1 MPNGGNVAGWVKKDR
16 GVDSGNMVLWDL
28 EADREIERTPAKSF
42 SAISPDGKT
51 CYGVPWP
58 YQRWIRWDFE
68 TGKELDPVQGLSQP
82 AEQIAF
88 SPDGNY
94 VATYSWIWDRATGKR
109 VFAAPGPLGTPTP
122 VFFTPDSKTLV
133 LGAQSMGTPPL
144 CTVDVTTWR
153 QGVRDFE
160 MLRDGQF
167 QAYTETTNAVVSP
180 DGKVMAAPAGLW
192 DWASKKFL
200 GKLEHQLQG
209 GTKTAPTVPLAFSAD
224 SKQVICLGY
233 PDKRVQVWDVA
244 DRKLVSDNR
253 LADWPK
259 EPPGFRDFQFVA
271 GGKLLVGV
279 WLPQQPP
286 WRGMLLPKGKGKP
299 ILADLPATKPPIPDA
314 EVRVWDS
321 ATGKVKFRIQYPQD
335 QFSQEML
342 PLCSPDGKLLVTAS
356 YYDEIVHIRDLTSG
370 KELGRINLDVK
381 GAHWLA
387 FSPDSQVLAI
397 SAKDT
402 TVLLVDVRMVLRKP

>member
-1 MPNGGNVAGWVKKDR
+1 M
-16 GVDSGNMVLWDL
+16 
-28 EADREIERTPAKSF
+28 
-42 SAISPDGKT
+42 
-51 CYGVPWP
+51 
-58 YQRWIRWDFE
+58 
-68 TGKELDPVQGLSQP
+68 
-82 AEQIAF
+82 
-88 SPDGNY
+88 
-94 VATYSWIWDRATGKR
+94 
-109 VFAAPGPLGTPTP
+109 
-122 VFFTPDSKTLV
+122 
-133 LGAQSMGTPPL
+133 
-144 CTVDVTTWR
+144 
-153 QGVRDFE
+153 
-160 MLRDGQF
+160 
-167 QAYTETTNAVVSP
+167 
-180 DGKVMAAPAGLW
+180 
-192 DWASKKFL
+192 
-200 GKLEHQLQG
+200 
-209 GTKTAPTVPLAFSAD
+209 PTVPLAFSAD

-381 GAHWLA
+381 GADWLA